1 MESSDRDRFREGN
14 QCSPCRVERRWLRRR
29 LATNSSKARFNT
41 GFVTGLVI
49 GTTGKSGTHTLHRAP
64 NVGWNCLRTVRQREI
79 TKLPTRGTVP
89 IRTLGWPH
97 FGIRIAVLLGAALI
111 VAPAPVLAETQVSG
125 TPKAVRIEARD
136 APLEEIL
143 AALNSAFGVHY
154 QLSVNLDKRLTGTY
168 EGFLPQVLARI
179 LNGYRFGLY
188 KDNGAMAVIVAG
200 PPQLMPTTAA
210 LQPRPSTA
218 ALQPRPSTAALQ
230 PMPSTAAPQP
240 MPSTAAPQP
249 MPSTAAPQPRPSMA
263 VPQLMPST
271 AAPQPMP
278 STVAPQ
284 PIPSTVA
291 PQPIPST
298 AASQPIPSTAAS
310 QPRPATAAS
319 QPKQSRAASQP
330 RPSRATS
337 QSRPSTATSQPR
349 STSLH
354 P

>member
-1 MESSDRDRFREGN
+1 
-14 QCSPCRVERRWLRRR
+14 
-29 LATNSSKARFNT
+29 
-41 GFVTGLVI
+41 VI
-49 GTTGKSGTHTLHRAP
+49 GTTVKSGTNILHRAP
-64 NVGWNCLRTVRQREI
+64 DVGWNCLRTVRQREI

-97 FGIRIAVLLGAALI
+97 YGIPIAVLLGAALT

-143 AALNSAFGVHY
+143 AALNRAFGVHY
-154 QLSVNLDKRLTGTY
+154 RLSVNLDKRLTGTY

-200 PPQLMPTTAA
+200 PPQLIPTTAA
-210 LQPRPSTA
+210 PQPRPATAPAQPMPSTA
-218 ALQPRPSTAALQ
+218 APQPRPAAAVPQLMPSTAVPQL
-230 PMPSTAAPQP
+230 MPSTAAPQP

-249 MPSTAAPQPRPSMA
+249 MPSTAAPQ
-263 VPQLMPST
+263 QMPST

-278 STVAPQ
+278 STAAPQ
-284 PIPSTVA
+284 PIPV
-291 PQPIPST
+291 
-298 AASQPIPSTAAS
+298 TAAS
-310 QPRPATAAS
+310 QPRPATAAPQPIPATAAS
-319 QPKQSRAASQP
+319 QPRQSRAASQP

-349 STSLH
+349 STSL
-354 P
+354 PP

>member
-1 MESSDRDRFREGN
+1 
-14 QCSPCRVERRWLRRR
+14 
-29 LATNSSKARFNT
+29 
-41 GFVTGLVI
+41 
-49 GTTGKSGTHTLHRAP
+49 
-64 NVGWNCLRTVRQREI
+64 
-79 TKLPTRGTVP
+79 LPTRGTVP

-97 FGIRIAVLLGAALI
+97 YGIRIAVLLGAALI

-143 AALNSAFGVHY
+143 AALNRAFGVHY

-210 LQPRPSTA
+210 LQLRPSTL
-218 ALQPRPSTAALQ
+218 ALQPR
-230 PMPSTAAPQP
+230 PSTAAPQP
-240 MPSTAAPQP
+240 MPSTAVPQP
-249 MPSTAAPQPRPSMA
+249 MPSTAAPQPRPSTA

-284 PIPSTVA
+284 PIPSTA
-291 PQPIPST
+291 ASQPIPST
-298 AASQPIPSTAAS
+298 AASQPIPS
-310 QPRPATAAS
+310 TAAS

-349 STSLH
+349 STSL
-354 P
+354 PP

>member
-1 MESSDRDRFREGN
+1 
-14 QCSPCRVERRWLRRR
+14 
-29 LATNSSKARFNT
+29 
-41 GFVTGLVI
+41 VI
-49 GTTGKSGTHTLHRAP
+49 GTIVKSGTNILHRAP

-97 FGIRIAVLLGAALI
+97 YGIRIAVLLGAALT
-111 VAPAPVLAETQVSG
+111 VAPVPVLAETQVSG

-143 AALNSAFGVHY
+143 AALNRAFGVHY

-210 LQPRPSTA
+210 P
-218 ALQPRPSTAALQ
+218 Q
-230 PMPSTAAPQP
+230 PMPSTAAPQPRPATAVPQLMPSTAAPQPMPATAVPQPRPATAVPQP

-249 MPSTAAPQPRPSMA
+249 MPATA

-278 STVAPQ
+278 STAAP
-284 PIPSTVA
+284 
-291 PQPIPST
+291 
-298 AASQPIPSTAAS
+298 QPIPSTAAS

-319 QPKQSRAASQP
+319 QPRQSRAASQP

-349 STSLH
+349 STSL
-354 P
+354 PP